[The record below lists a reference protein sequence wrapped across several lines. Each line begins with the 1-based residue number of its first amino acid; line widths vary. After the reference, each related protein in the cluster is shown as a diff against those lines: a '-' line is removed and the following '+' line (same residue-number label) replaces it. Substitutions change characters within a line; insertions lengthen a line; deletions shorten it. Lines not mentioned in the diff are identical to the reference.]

1 MAQVEGFKMR
11 RYDMKTPDYKTLLY
25 MQGLGA
31 PVDELIQ
38 ARQYNAIKRNIEA
51 LSDYEL
57 MYYHCKLL
65 KMPLGTYDR
74 QGLIMAMFHNV
85 LTEYEA
91 IQEMQAEAIEEAR
104 RREDRTQAI
113 YKSIIVYWGLLCMV
127 AVLLCFFIWLFW
139 R

>member
-1 MAQVEGFKMR
+1 
-11 RYDMKTPDYKTLLY
+11 MKTPEYKTLLY

-38 ARQYNAIKRNIEA
+38 ARQYKAIRRNLEA

-65 KMPLGTYDR
+65 KMPIGTYDR
-74 QGLIMAMFHNV
+74 TGLIMAMFHNAI
-85 LTEYEA
+85 TEYEA
-91 IQEMQAEAIEEAR
+91 MQADRTEAREEAQ
-104 RREDRTQAI
+104 RREDRRQAI
-113 YKSIIVYWGLLCMV
+113 YKSIVIYWGLLCLV
-127 AVLLCFFIWLFW
+127 AVLICFYMWVCW

>member
-1 MAQVEGFKMR
+1 
-11 RYDMKTPDYKTLLY
+11 MKTPEYKTLLY

-38 ARQYNAIKRNIEA
+38 ARQYKAIRRNLEA

-65 KMPLGTYDR
+65 KMPMGTYDR
-74 QGLIMAMFHNV
+74 TGLIMAMFHNAI
-85 LTEYEA
+85 TEYEA
-91 IQEMQAEAIEEAR
+91 MQADRTEAREEAQ
-104 RREDRTQAI
+104 RREDRRQAI
-113 YKSIIVYWGLLCMV
+113 YKSIVIYWGLLCLV
-127 AVLLCFFIWLFW
+127 AVLICLYMWVCW

>member
-1 MAQVEGFKMR
+1 
-11 RYDMKTPDYKTLLY
+11 MKIPEYKTLLY

-38 ARQYNAIKRNIEA
+38 ARQYKAIRRNLEA

-65 KMPLGTYDR
+65 KMPMGTYDR
-74 QGLIMAMFHNV
+74 TGLIMAMFHNAI
-85 LTEYEA
+85 TEYEA
-91 IQEMQAEAIEEAR
+91 MQADHTEAREEAQ
-104 RREDRTQAI
+104 RREDRRQAI
-113 YKSIIVYWGLLCMV
+113 YKSIVIYWCLLCLV
-127 AVLLCFFIWLFW
+127 AVLICFYMWVCW

>member
-1 MAQVEGFKMR
+1 
-11 RYDMKTPDYKTLLY
+11 MKTPDYKTLLY
-25 MQGLGA
+25 LQGLGA
-31 PVDELIQ
+31 PVDELIE

-65 KMPLGTYDR
+65 KMPIGTYDR
-74 QGLIMAMFHNV
+74 RGLIMAVFHNV

-91 IQEMQAEAIEEAR
+91 MQKDRTEAIEEAR
-104 RREDRTQAI
+104 RMKDRRQAI
-113 YKSIIVYWGLLCMV
+113 YKSIIIYWSLLCLV
-127 AVLLCFFIWLFW
+127 SVLLCFIMWLLW

>member
-1 MAQVEGFKMR
+1 
-11 RYDMKTPDYKTLLY
+11 MKTPEYKTLLY

-38 ARQYNAIKRNIEA
+38 ARQYKAIRRNLEA

-65 KMPLGTYDR
+65 KMPMGTYDR
-74 QGLIMAMFHNV
+74 TGLIMAMFHNAI
-85 LTEYEA
+85 TEYEA
-91 IQEMQAEAIEEAR
+91 MQADRTEAREEAQ
-104 RREDRTQAI
+104 RREDRRQAI
-113 YKSIIVYWGLLCMV
+113 YKSIVIYWGLLCLV
-127 AVLLCFFIWLFW
+127 AVLICFYMWVCW

>member
-1 MAQVEGFKMR
+1 
-11 RYDMKTPDYKTLLY
+11 MKTPEYKTLLY

-38 ARQYNAIKRNIEA
+38 ARQYKAIRRNLEA

-65 KMPLGTYDR
+65 KMPMGTYDR
-74 QGLIMAMFHNV
+74 TGLIMAMFHNAI
-85 LTEYEA
+85 TEYEA
-91 IQEMQAEAIEEAR
+91 MQADRTEAREEAQ
-104 RREDRTQAI
+104 RREDRRQAI
-113 YKSIIVYWGLLCMV
+113 YKSIVIYWCLLCLV
-127 AVLLCFFIWLFW
+127 AVLICFYMWVCW

>member
-1 MAQVEGFKMR
+1 
-11 RYDMKTPDYKTLLY
+11 MKTPEYKTLLY

-38 ARQYNAIKRNIEA
+38 ARQYKAIRRNLEA

-65 KMPLGTYDR
+65 KMPMGTYDR
-74 QGLIMAMFHNV
+74 TGLIMAMFHNAI
-85 LTEYEA
+85 TEYEA
-91 IQEMQAEAIEEAR
+91 MQADRTEAREEAQ
-104 RREDRTQAI
+104 RREDRRQAI
-113 YKSIIVYWGLLCMV
+113 YKSIIIYWGLLCLV
-127 AVLLCFFIWLFW
+127 AVLLCFIMWLLW

>member
-1 MAQVEGFKMR
+1 
-11 RYDMKTPDYKTLLY
+11 MKTPDYKTLLY

-38 ARQYNAIKRNIEA
+38 AGQYKAIKRNIEA

-65 KMPLGTYDR
+65 KMPISTYDR
-74 QGLIMAMFHNV
+74 AGLIMAVFHNV

-91 IQEMQAEAIEEAR
+91 MQADRTEAREEAQ
-104 RREDRTQAI
+104 RREDRQQAI
-113 YKSIIVYWGLLCMV
+113 YKGIIIYWGLLCLV
-127 AVLLCFFIWLFW
+127 AVLLCFIMWLLW

>member
-1 MAQVEGFKMR
+1 
-11 RYDMKTPDYKTLLY
+11 MKTPDYKTLLY

-31 PVDELIQ
+31 PVDELIH

-65 KMPLGTYDR
+65 KMPISTYDR
-74 QGLIMAMFHNV
+74 RGLIMAVFHNV

-91 IQEMQAEAIEEAR
+91 LQEDRAEAQEEAR
-104 RREDRTQAI
+104 RRENRKQAI
-113 YKSIIVYWGLLCMV
+113 YRSIVIYWGLLSLV
-127 AVLLCFFIWLFW
+127 AVLICFYMWVCW

>member
-1 MAQVEGFKMR
+1 
-11 RYDMKTPDYKTLLY
+11 MKTPDYKTLLY

-31 PVDELIQ
+31 PVDELIE

-65 KMPLGTYDR
+65 KMPISTYDR
-74 QGLIMAMFHNV
+74 TGLIMAVFHNI

-91 IQEMQAEAIEEAR
+91 MQDDRTEAREEAR
-104 RREDRTQAI
+104 RREERRQAI
-113 YKSIIVYWGLLCMV
+113 YKCIIIYWGLLCLV
-127 AVLLCFFIWLFW
+127 AVLLCFIMWLLW

>member
-1 MAQVEGFKMR
+1 
-11 RYDMKTPDYKTLLY
+11 MKTPEYKTLLY

-31 PVDELIQ
+31 PVDDLIEEK
-38 ARQYNAIKRNIEA
+38 QYKAIKRNIEA

-65 KMPLGTYDR
+65 KMPISTYDR
-74 QGLIMAMFHNV
+74 PGLIMAVFHNL

-91 IQEMQAEAIEEAR
+91 MQTDQAEAREEAR
-104 RREDRTQAI
+104 RREDRRQAI
-113 YKSIIVYWGLLCMV
+113 YKSIIIYWGLLCLV
-127 AVLLCFFIWLFW
+127 AVLLCFFMWLCW

>member
-1 MAQVEGFKMR
+1 
-11 RYDMKTPDYKTLLY
+11 MKTPDYKTLLY
-25 MQGLGA
+25 LQGLGA
-31 PVDELIQ
+31 PVDELIK

-65 KMPLGTYDR
+65 KMPISTYDR
-74 QGLIMAMFHNV
+74 HGLIMAVFHNV

-91 IQEMQAEAIEEAR
+91 MQEDRTEAIEEAR
-104 RREDRTQAI
+104 RQEDRRQAI
-113 YKSIIVYWGLLCMV
+113 YKSIVIYWGLLCLV
-127 AVLLCFFIWLFW
+127 AVLICFYMWLCW

>member
-1 MAQVEGFKMR
+1 
-11 RYDMKTPDYKTLLY
+11 MKTPNYKTLLY

-65 KMPLGTYDR
+65 KMPMGTYDR
-74 QGLIMAMFHNV
+74 AGLIMAIFHNA
-85 LTEYEA
+85 LAEYE
-91 IQEMQAEAIEEAR
+91 EMKEDQTEAQEEAR
-104 RREDRTQAI
+104 RREDRRQAI
-113 YKSIIVYWGLLCMV
+113 YKSIVIYWVLLCLV
-127 AVLLCFFIWLFW
+127 AVLICFYMRICW

>member
-1 MAQVEGFKMR
+1 
-11 RYDMKTPDYKTLLY
+11 MKTPDYKTLLY
-25 MQGLGA
+25 LQGLGA

-65 KMPLGTYDR
+65 KMPISTYDR
-74 QGLIMAMFHNV
+74 QGLIMAVFHNV

-91 IQEMQAEAIEEAR
+91 MQEYSTEAREEAR
-104 RREDRTQAI
+104 RREDRKQAI
-113 YKSIIVYWGLLCMV
+113 YKSIIIYWGLLCLV
-127 AVLLCFFIWLFW
+127 VVLLCFIMWLLW

>member
-1 MAQVEGFKMR
+1 
-11 RYDMKTPDYKTLLY
+11 MKIPNYKTLLY

-38 ARQYNAIKRNIEA
+38 DRQYNAIKRNIEA

-65 KMPLGTYDR
+65 KMPVHTYDR

-91 IQEMQAEAIEEAR
+91 MQADRSEAIEEAR
-104 RREDRTQAI
+104 RREDRRQAI
-113 YKSIIVYWGLLCMV
+113 YKSIIIYWCLLCLV
-127 AVLLCFFIWLFW
+127 AVLLCFFMRLFW

>member
-1 MAQVEGFKMR
+1 
-11 RYDMKTPDYKTLLY
+11 MKTPEYKTLLY

-38 ARQYNAIKRNIEA
+38 ARQYKAIRRNLEA

-65 KMPLGTYDR
+65 KMPMGTYDR
-74 QGLIMAMFHNV
+74 TGLIMAMFHNAI
-85 LTEYEA
+85 TEYEA
-91 IQEMQAEAIEEAR
+91 MQADHTEAREEAQ
-104 RREDRTQAI
+104 RREDRRQAI
-113 YKSIIVYWGLLCMV
+113 YKSIVIYWGLLCLV
-127 AVLLCFFIWLFW
+127 AVLICFYMWVCW

>member
-1 MAQVEGFKMR
+1 
-11 RYDMKTPDYKTLLY
+11 MKTPNYKTLLY
-25 MQGLGA
+25 MQALGA

-38 ARQYNAIKRNIEA
+38 ARQYNAIKQNIEA

-65 KMPLGTYDR
+65 KMTQGTYDR
-74 QGLIMAMFHNV
+74 QGLIMAIFHNV

-91 IQEMQAEAIEEAR
+91 MQEDQTEAREEAR
-104 RREDRTQAI
+104 KREDKKQAI
-113 YKSIIVYWGLLCMV
+113 YKSIIIYWGLLCLV
-127 AVLLCFFIWLFW
+127 AVLLCFFMWLCW

>member
-1 MAQVEGFKMR
+1 
-11 RYDMKTPDYKTLLY
+11 MKTPDYKTLLY

-31 PVDELIQ
+31 PVDELIE

-65 KMPLGTYDR
+65 KMPRGTYER
-74 QGLIMAMFHNV
+74 AGLIMAMFHNV

-91 IQEMQAEAIEEAR
+91 MQKDQAEAIEEAR
-104 RREDRTQAI
+104 RREDRRQAI
-113 YKSIIVYWGLLCMV
+113 YRSIIIYWGLLCLV
-127 AVLLCFFIWLFW
+127 SVLLCFFMWLFW

>member
-1 MAQVEGFKMR
+1 
-11 RYDMKTPDYKTLLY
+11 MKTPNYKTLLY

-31 PVDELIQ
+31 PVDELIE
-38 ARQYNAIKRNIEA
+38 AGQYNAIKRNIEA

-65 KMPLGTYDR
+65 KMPVHTYDR
-74 QGLIMAMFHNV
+74 PGLIMAVFHNV

-91 IQEMQAEAIEEAR
+91 MQADRTEAREEAR
-104 RREDRTQAI
+104 RREDRKQAI
-113 YKSIIVYWGLLCMV
+113 YRSIIIYWGMLCLV
-127 AVLLCFFIWLFW
+127 AVLLCFFMRLFW

>member
-1 MAQVEGFKMR
+1 
-11 RYDMKTPDYKTLLY
+11 MKTPDYKTLLY

-65 KMPLGTYDR
+65 KMPMGTYDR
-74 QGLIMAMFHNV
+74 AGLIMAMFHNV
-85 LTEYEA
+85 LAEYE
-91 IQEMQAEAIEEAR
+91 EMKEDQTEAQEEAR
-104 RREDRTQAI
+104 RREDRKQAI
-113 YKSIIVYWGLLCMV
+113 YKSIVIYWGLLCLV
-127 AVLLCFFIWLFW
+127 TVLICFYMWLCW